1 MYATSCSAHA
11 DAYAPPPATADA
23 DHRALGFDAGEQQCV
38 EDIWFDAR
46 DGSQPDARPLAQK
59 AEHLVPFTEDCRR
72 AVKQVIQYLGEV
84 KQNALI
90 ATGLARLLPDLP
102 LRVIAVAHSMYV
114 AIAERRDIDLALLNT
129 LGMVS
134 VDMLS
139 EGNVIAHLADFIRQT
154 LRDYTG
160 IPYFSQFLSEEQ
172 SPSCHAI
179 CLALG
184 LLAIST
190 RYWMM
195 QEPSP
200 QRSLLR
206 VPVFFANLLIR
217 VDLYWQQLSRMAQHV
232 GSIENLPLNAI
243 EMRSSAAKIAN
254 SEAVLPVLAGSAV
267 STALSTQRSALRS
280 RVIVGAVGSAVS
292 TALIGSVKLIYHACL
307 SRGDGASPARAE
319 AAPVISR
326 QERAAPFPTPLAVKT
341 GHAINLKKLSPA
353 GLRGFKLVS
362 DMHGSLLPATYRSL
376 NACLLAYFESFDGI
390 NRLVFTIPKASDGCC
405 NVLNLFLKHKMPAH
419 NARVR
424 FSIRVNAYYPE
435 IHFFTLTDGEGRT
448 SVALGRVGDMY
459 FMDILDGAK
468 KVRLTDTTL
477 QLDVMRFINMD
488 VVVRQH
494 ERGWRVEIK
503 RYGRTIF
510 SHVLK
515 QKPRFASLGIG
526 SHKQLKAYCRTI
538 EIRALQVKALP
549 PVH

>member
-1 MYATSCSAHA
+1 MHAASCSALPYGNASVPASA
-11 DAYAPPPATADA
+11 DD
-23 DHRALGFDAGEQQCV
+23 DRHSLWFDALEQQCV
-38 EDIWFDAR
+38 DDLWFDVCEDTSSDTR
-46 DGSQPDARPLAQK
+46 SLAQK

-90 ATGLARLLPDLP
+90 ASGLARLLPDLP
-102 LRVIAVAHSMYV
+102 LGVIAAAHSMYI
-114 AIAERRDIDLALLNT
+114 AIAEKRDIDLALLNT

-139 EGNVIAHLADFIRQT
+139 EENVITHLADFIRQT
-154 LRDYTG
+154 LLDYTG
-160 IPYFSQFLSEEQ
+160 IPYFSQFLSQEQ
-172 SPSCHAI
+172 SPSCHAMY
-179 CLALG
+179 LALG

-232 GSIENLPLNAI
+232 GSIKNLPFKAI
-243 EMRSSAAKIAN
+243 GMRSSAAKVAN
-254 SEAVLPVLAGSAV
+254 SEVVLPMLAGSAV
-267 STALSTQRSALRS
+267 TTALSTQRSALRS
-280 RVIVGAVGSAVS
+280 RAIVGAVGGAVS
-292 TALIGSVKLIYHACL
+292 TALVGSVKLIYHACL
-307 SRGDGASPARAE
+307 SRGDSASPPRPE
-319 AAPVISR
+319 ATLVKSRPV
-326 QERAAPFPTPLAVKT
+326 RAAPFPTSLTVKT
-341 GHAINLKKLSPA
+341 SHEINLKTLSPA

-362 DMHGSLLPATYRSL
+362 DMHGSLQPATYRSL
-376 NACLLAYFESFDGI
+376 NTCLLAYFESVNGI
-390 NRLVFTIPKASDGCC
+390 NRLVFDIPKARDGC
-405 NVLNLFLKHKMPAH
+405 NALNLFLKHKMPAH

-424 FSIRVNAYYPE
+424 FSIRINAYYPE
-435 IHFFTLTDGEGRT
+435 IHFFTLTDRQGNT
-448 SVALGRVGDMY
+448 SLALGRVNNLY
-459 FMDILDGAK
+459 FMDIHDGTEK
-468 KVRLTDTTL
+468 IRLTDTTL
-477 QLDVMRFINMD
+477 PLEVMRFINMD

-494 ERGWRVEIK
+494 ESGWRVDII
-503 RYGRTIF
+503 RYGRTLF

-526 SHKQLKAYCRTI
+526 SQTPLKEYHRTI
-538 EIRALQVKALP
+538 EIRALQVKAWP

>member
-1 MYATSCSAHA
+1 MHATLCSAHS
-11 DAYAPPPATADA
+11 DAYGPPPAPADA
-23 DHRALGFDAGEQQCV
+23 DHHGLGFDPGEQQCV

-59 AEHLVPFTEDCRR
+59 ADHLVPFTEDCRR
-72 AVKQVIQYLGEV
+72 AVKQVIQYLGEA

-102 LRVIAVAHSMYV
+102 LGVIAAAHSMYI
-114 AIAERRDIDLALLNT
+114 AIAEKRDIDLALLNT

-139 EGNVIAHLADFIRQT
+139 EENVITHLADFIRQT
-154 LRDYTG
+154 LLDYTG
-160 IPYFSQFLSEEQ
+160 IPYFSQFLSQEQ
-172 SPSCHAI
+172 SPSCHAMY
-179 CLALG
+179 LALG

-206 VPVFFANLLIR
+206 VPAFFANLLIR

-232 GSIENLPLNAI
+232 GSIKDLPFNAI
-243 EMRSSAAKIAN
+243 GMRSSAAKVAN
-254 SEAVLPVLAGSAV
+254 SEVVLPMLAGSAV
-267 STALSTQRSALRS
+267 TTALSTQRSALRS

-292 TALIGSVKLIYHACL
+292 TALIGSIKLIYHACL
-307 SRGDGASPARAE
+307 SRGDGASPPRAE

-326 QERAAPFPTPLAVKT
+326 QERAAPFPTQRAVKT
-341 GHAINLKKLSPA
+341 GHAINLKKMSPA

-362 DMHGSLLPATYRSL
+362 DMHGSLQPATYRSL
-376 NACLLAYFESFDGI
+376 NACLLAYFESVNGI
-390 NRLVFTIPKASDGCC
+390 NSLVLDIPKANDDC
-405 NVLNLFLKHKMPAH
+405 NALNLFLKHKMPAH
-419 NARVR
+419 NARIR
-424 FSIRVNAYYPE
+424 FSIRVNAYHPE
-435 IHFFTLTDGEGRT
+435 NYFFTLTDGEGRT
-448 SVALGRVGDMY
+448 LITLGRVGKVY
-459 FMDILDGAK
+459 FMDIHDGAE

-477 QLDVMRFINMD
+477 PLEVMRFINMD

-494 ERGWRVEIK
+494 ESGWRVDIL
-503 RYGRTIF
+503 RYGRSIF
-510 SHVLK
+510 SHVLT

-526 SHKQLKAYCRTI
+526 SHTPLKAFRRTI
-538 EIRALQVKALP
+538 EIRALLVKALP